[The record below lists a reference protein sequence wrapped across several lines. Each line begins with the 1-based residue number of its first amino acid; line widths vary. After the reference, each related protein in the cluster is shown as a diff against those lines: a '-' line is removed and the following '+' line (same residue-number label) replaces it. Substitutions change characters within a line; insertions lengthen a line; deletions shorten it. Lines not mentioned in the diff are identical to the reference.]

1 MCFYLVSVSLLV
13 VNKVIN
19 FISLRHSRYEVSLLD
34 LHVVQNLIN
43 LHVSRLKVGSSLN
56 QRLSKL
62 LTGLFVRPV
71 AHVSLPKTE
80 NFTDQV
86 VLEEFHRGQDIE
98 HRALLHPIRQ
108 AQEFSRSSC
117 IYALFASFLVEDLNN
132 TLGRYCEVLL
142 LERFF
147 IVNYDEIV
155 GTELGGSNLLAVA
168 V

>member
-1 MCFYLVSVSLLV
+1 M
-13 VNKVIN
+13 
-19 FISLRHSRYEVSLLD
+19 
-34 LHVVQNLIN
+34 
-43 LHVSRLKVGSSLN
+43 
-56 QRLSKL
+56 
-62 LTGLFVRPV
+62 

-108 AQEFSRSSC
+108 AQEFSRSGY